1 MAYCSLTVKSFKG
14 PKFYMDIQKS
24 IIVLLV
30 FYNNCILID
39 FDILPSIFIN
49 KNYFENEL
57 LKTSRNIKLNI
68 RDLIFFQ
75 KYMCLFIRRHV
86 LKGKAWGDMKSFF
99 NSEKLFNTILIVPI
113 LNMKTYVSFFFYFF
127 RFNVNFVN
135 FSCKYKLEVSYQ
147 NKKCLLGFILPLNNP
162 N

>member
-1 MAYCSLTVKSFKG
+1 MAYCLLTVKSFKG

-24 IIVLLV
+24 IIILLA

-68 RDLIFFQ
+68 RDLIFFS
-75 KYMCLFIRRHV
+75 KIYVLIYKKIRIKR
-86 LKGKAWGDMKSFF
+86 KSMRRY
-99 NSEKLFNTILIVPI
+99 EKFL
-113 LNMKTYVSFFFYFF
+113 
-127 RFNVNFVN
+127 
-135 FSCKYKLEVSYQ
+135 
-147 NKKCLLGFILPLNNP
+147 
-162 N
+162 

>member
-1 MAYCSLTVKSFKG
+1 
-14 PKFYMDIQKS
+14 
-24 IIVLLV
+24 
-30 FYNNCILID
+30 
-39 FDILPSIFIN
+39 
-49 KNYFENEL
+49 
-57 LKTSRNIKLNI
+57 
-68 RDLIFFQ
+68 
-75 KYMCLFIRRHV
+75 
-86 LKGKAWGDMKSFF
+86 MKSFF

-113 LNMKTYVSFFFYFF
+113 LIMKTYVSFFFYFF

>member
-1 MAYCSLTVKSFKG
+1 
-14 PKFYMDIQKS
+14 MDIQKS

-86 LKGKAWGDMKSFF
+86 LKGKA
-99 NSEKLFNTILIVPI
+99 
-113 LNMKTYVSFFFYFF
+113 
-127 RFNVNFVN
+127 
-135 FSCKYKLEVSYQ
+135 
-147 NKKCLLGFILPLNNP
+147 
-162 N
+162 